1 MSRKFTTGLAPLLA
15 LIAFAVV
22 PAAAQAEPHWYKKGV
37 MVGSAHVVTTT
48 IGALTLKALG
58 AEIKCKVNDKEEI
71 WNPTGGGAGEDL
83 MTGFALIGCKNKI
96 ASPACPKGAISVIAE
111 NLPWRTLLVT
121 EPPPSGVIRDLI
133 FGVQLNVGCVNS
145 AGTLGDVFTG
155 TLSPEVGIG
164 ALIFGPGSGTLLDGS
179 GNPLT
184 VLGVDKITLPPGK
197 ITAKDP

>member
-1 MSRKFTTGLAPLLA
+1 
-15 LIAFAVV
+15 
-22 PAAAQAEPHWYKKGV
+22 
-37 MVGSAHVVTTT
+37 
-48 IGALTLKALG
+48 
-58 AEIKCKVNDKEEI
+58 
-71 WNPTGGGAGEDL
+71 
-83 MTGFALIGCKNKI
+83 LIGCKNKI
-96 ASPACPKGAISVIAE
+96 ASPGCPKGAISVIAE

-145 AGTLGDVFTG
+145 AGTVGDVFTG

-184 VLGVDKITLPPGK
+184 VLGVDKITLPPGR